1 MWKKEIV
8 KLLTMKKLA
17 VFLTLLAFVFSAC
30 DSAVED
36 TVDWAT
42 PIPAENQAEVYVE
55 ETQAAAS
62 TENEIKEEPTQGP
75 RLLPEDWQQWPVVPE
90 VTAAAR
96 EIYRQGMAKGND
108 PHAFS
113 KVADCQNLQ
122 TVFLWKFDH
131 LNIYQFD
138 YPLDDYMDTIENFQ
152 GYFDRDGYS
161 AKFGFTAASPL
172 TQFEAD
178 PDFCL
183 PGETPLECEL
193 RIARPTFV
201 LVSMEFP
208 FKGRSVELYTKY
220 MRQIIEYVISQG
232 AVPILATKADNVEG
246 DHSINLAIAELA
258 YEYDLPLWN
267 WWAAAQPL
275 GDKGIDPY
283 RDGFHISEQAWEER
297 SRTFLMVLDHLWKGL
312 RNLA

>member
-1 MWKKEIV
+1 
-8 KLLTMKKLA
+8 MKKVVLCLLLWTLVITGCDA
-17 VFLTLLAFVFSAC
+17 VIG
-30 DSAVED
+30 DP
-36 TVDWAT
+36 VDWAT
-42 PIPAENQAEVYVE
+42 PFQVENQAEMYVKETEAAESEVE
-55 ETQAAAS
+55 EI
-62 TENEIKEEPTQGP
+62 EVEPTERTRP
-75 RLLPEDWQQWPVVPE
+75 LPEDWQQWPIVPE
-90 VTAAAR
+90 VTTTALQ
-96 EIYRQGMAKGND
+96 IYRQGAAMGND

-122 TVFLWKFDH
+122 TVFLWKYDH

-178 PDFCL
+178 ADFCL

-193 RIARPTFV
+193 RITRPTFV

-208 FKGRSVELYTKY
+208 FNGRSVDLYTKY
-220 MRQIIEYVISQG
+220 MRQIIDYAISQG
-232 AVPILATKADNVEG
+232 TVPILATKADNVEG

-312 RNLA
+312 GNSE